1 MACGIGTPLKKRE
14 NQKLF
19 AGFIAAV
26 FLCYFVLLNYKYE
39 QVRVAN
45 PCLSRTGVPW
55 IIIDYIEFS
64 WSVSINFNNN
74 RL

>member
-19 AGFIAAV
+19 AGFVAAV

-45 PCLSRTGVPW
+45 PCL
-55 IIIDYIEFS
+55 YQYKLYN
-64 WSVSINFNNN
+64 WSLFVETDDIV
-74 RL
+74 